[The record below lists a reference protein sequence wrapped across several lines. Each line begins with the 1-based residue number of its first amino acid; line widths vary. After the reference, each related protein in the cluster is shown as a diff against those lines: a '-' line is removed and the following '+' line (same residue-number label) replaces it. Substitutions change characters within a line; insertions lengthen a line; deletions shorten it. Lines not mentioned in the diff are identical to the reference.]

1 MLLDDRYPV
10 LETLESR
17 DGVTLY
23 RVEGGLVFY
32 FDVRTPQDKDRFYR
46 YRAAIRRLEELG
58 LLEAQVSAKPGRY
71 YAFFPER
78 PLSGRRPPK
87 EVLAALAPF
96 GFGPEHVAMGE
107 DGVAYLDPWPLSLG
121 AARRGRGGFWSRVAP
136 GLFLLGLGLLANHV
150 REQRHGDTAYFV
162 WNTHINHTN
171 VCVATCD
178 FCAFAATKDEPRA
191 YTMALDD
198 VFKNVSSLSPSVRG
212 DQPRSAR

>member
-96 GFGPEHVAMGE
+96 DLRCLKIE
-107 DGVAYLDPWPLSLG
+107 
-121 AARRGRGGFWSRVAP
+121 
-136 GLFLLGLGLLANHV
+136 
-150 REQRHGDTAYFV
+150 
-162 WNTHINHTN
+162 
-171 VCVATCD
+171 
-178 FCAFAATKDEPRA
+178 
-191 YTMALDD
+191 
-198 VFKNVSSLSPSVRG
+198 
-212 DQPRSAR
+212 